1 MKVEQLG
8 SLSVPQVEAESE
20 NLHKE
25 LTDLCS
31 SMKVHQEN
39 LLAML
44 KDSASTIRGHKL
56 GLETRIREEYP
67 QLANI
72 DVDTHFYIIL

>member
-31 SMKVHQEN
+31 SMKVPLEN

-44 KDSASTIRGHKL
+44 MVSASTMRGHES
-56 GLETRIREEYP
+56 GLETRIREE
-67 QLANI
+67 
-72 DVDTHFYIIL
+72 

>member
-44 KDSASTIRGHKL
+44 KIFV
-56 GLETRIREEYP
+56 P
-67 QLANI
+67 QKIVLVFVI
-72 DVDTHFYIIL
+72 KICFW